1 MSMKKLPLHSFLAV
15 SAMLMSL
22 EGSGVAEAAS
32 LQVAP
37 VLLEVPATGSTST
50 LTLRNEGA
58 RSLDAQ
64 IRVFK
69 WTQDH
74 GTEHLEP
81 TDDVVAS
88 PPEATL
94 ASRTDYTVRVV
105 RNSSTPVT
113 GEEAY
118 RLVVDELPDPLREK
132 NGSVVVVVRHA
143 VPLFFMPEEPETPR
157 LRWSTDVRNG
167 KICVTV
173 TNDGGRRMRI
183 SNMTISNGAKSVS
196 FGAGLI
202 GYALAKSSMTWSRPA
217 PAGFSTVHATV
228 TADGDAGKI
237 NSPMSVRSAKQ

>member
-167 KICVTV
+167 KIYVTV

-183 SNMTISNGAKSVS
+183 SNMTIS
-196 FGAGLI
+196 I
-202 GYALAKSSMTWSRPA
+202 MTILNMTISNMTI
-217 PAGFSTVHATV
+217 SNMTISNMTISNM
-228 TADGDAGKI
+228 TISNMTISIMTISNMTISNMTISNKTI
-237 NSPMSVRSAKQ
+237 SQT